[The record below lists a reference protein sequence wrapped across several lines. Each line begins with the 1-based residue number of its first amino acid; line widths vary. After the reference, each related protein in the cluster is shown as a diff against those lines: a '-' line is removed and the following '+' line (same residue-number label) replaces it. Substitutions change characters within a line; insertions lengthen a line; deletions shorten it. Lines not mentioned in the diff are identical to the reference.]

1 MEPEYGKG
9 PVMDAGFD
17 NWSLVPLSGVSIVF
31 VALFGVVINVGLARP
46 PPETPPSN
54 SVESVIDRPLLHV
67 STIDCLLLH
76 ASPIVDHHL
85 FHGLT
90 YAAADLCPFLGAGF
104 YGARSTADFC
114 LSLDYGWY
122 SGGVLSTAELRLSL
136 GAGWYYGGVQS
147 AAVLGGFSLRDG
159 VFYGRE
165 DSGDA
170 IIMWTSS
177 LLGTGNATLLI
188 LWTELLEELSWSVPY
203 YATGPLVSISAST
216 SSPFFASTYLPLES
230 SPCCTSIL
238 TCLLESP
245 VLVNTSPL
253 VLPTIMIPT
262 MIIVMITVSHNIAAQ
277 LHISLEVLLLLL
289 IPHFRRQLT

>member
-17 NWSLVPLSGVSIVF
+17 NWSLVPLLGVSIVF

-46 PPETPPSN
+46 PPEPPPSN

-122 SGGVLSTAELRLSL
+122 SGGGTIDCRAQTLTWSWMVL
-136 GAGWYYGGVQS
+136 WGGSIGCCARWVFSQRWC
-147 AAVLGGFSLRDG
+147 VLWK
-159 VFYGRE
+159 GR
-165 DSGDA
+165 
-170 IIMWTSS
+170 
-177 LLGTGNATLLI
+177 
-188 LWTELLEELSWSVPY
+188 
-203 YATGPLVSISAST
+203 
-216 SSPFFASTYLPLES
+216 
-230 SPCCTSIL
+230 
-238 TCLLESP
+238 
-245 VLVNTSPL
+245 
-253 VLPTIMIPT
+253 
-262 MIIVMITVSHNIAAQ
+262 
-277 LHISLEVLLLLL
+277 
-289 IPHFRRQLT
+289 